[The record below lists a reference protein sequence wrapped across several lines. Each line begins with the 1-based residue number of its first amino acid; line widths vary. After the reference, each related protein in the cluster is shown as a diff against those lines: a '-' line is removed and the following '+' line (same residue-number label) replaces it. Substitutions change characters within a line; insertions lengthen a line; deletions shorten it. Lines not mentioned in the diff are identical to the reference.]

1 MFEVN
6 AKKSVL
12 KVTNKLDSKRKE
24 KLKNILITLKDNPV
38 PVRIYDV
45 AKLKGY
51 DSIYRIRIGS
61 LRLLYEINWHDKKIT
76 IHKVDERESVY
87 ENI

>member
-1 MFEVN
+1 LFEIN

-12 KVTNKLDSKRKE
+12 KIISKLDSKRKE
-24 KLKNILITLKDNPV
+24 KLKNIFFTLKDNPV

-51 DSIYRIRIGS
+51 DSIYRIRIGN
-61 LRLLYEINWHDKKIT
+61 LRLVYEVCWVDKKIT
-76 IHKVDERESVY
+76 VHKIEPRESIY
-87 ENI
+87 ENM

>member
-12 KVTNKLDSKRKE
+12 KVTSRLDSKRKI
-24 KLKNILITLKDNPV
+24 KIKDILATLKDNPV

-61 LRLLYEINWHDKKIT
+61 LRLVYEVIWSDKQII
-76 IHKVDERESVY
+76 IHKVEERESVY

>member
-6 AKKSVL
+6 AKKSVI
-12 KVTNKLDSKRKE
+12 KVITGLDSKRKE
-24 KLKNILITLKDNPV
+24 KIKDIVITLKDNPV
-38 PVRIYDV
+38 PIRIYDV

-51 DSIYRIRIGS
+51 HSIYRIIIGS
-61 LRLLYEINWHDKKIT
+61 LRLVYEVCWSDKKIT
-76 IHKVDERESVY
+76 IHKIEERESVY

>member
-1 MFEVN
+1 MFEIN

-12 KVTNKLDSKRKE
+12 KVINKLDSKRKDN
-24 KLKNILITLKDNPV
+24 LKDIFLTLKDNPV

-61 LRLLYEINWHDKKIT
+61 IGLYTKYSGQIRK
-76 IHKVDERESVY
+76 
-87 ENI
+87 